1 MSGSFESLCGDFK
14 ALDATVRMHISEQH
28 RVNETVMELL
38 RRYDEKLEKLENG
51 KIEGLDKR
59 IQATERRMAW
69 YAGGIA
75 TVFGAWEFF
84 KSFVR
89 G

>member
-1 MSGSFESLCGDFK
+1 MSLCGDFK

-28 RVNETVMELL
+28 RVNTNVMELL
-38 RRYDEKLEKLENG
+38 RRYDEKLEKL
-51 KIEGLDKR
+51 DKR
-59 IQATERRMAW
+59 VQNTERRMAW

-75 TVFGAWEFF
+75 TVFGVWEFF

>member
-28 RVNETVMELL
+28 RVNTNIAELIK
-38 RRYDEKLEKLENG
+38 RYDEKVEKL
-51 KIEGLDKR
+51 DVR
-59 IQATERRMAW
+59 IQATERKVAW

-75 TVFGAWEFF
+75 AILVVVEFL
-84 KSFVR
+84 KGYLR
-89 G
+89 LGHG